1 MHETTRAILHLDL
14 DAFYASIEQRDHPEY
29 RGKPVIVGGSP
40 DRRGVVATA
49 SYEARRYGVHSA
61 MPSRTAQ
68 RLCPEAI
75 FLPARFEVYRA
86 VSRQIMTIFRQQ
98 TTFVEPLSLDEAY
111 LDVTDA
117 VRNLEEAALVAR
129 EIKQQIWDQTG
140 LTASAGVSYCKFL
153 AKIASDA
160 HQPNGLTVIPL
171 EEASAFLEGLPIEK
185 FFGVGKVTA
194 AKLRE
199 LGIQTGAGLKHMGEE
214 RLRDLF
220 GKHGG
225 QLYRYACGEDDRPVE
240 PVRERKS
247 VGKEVTLER
256 DIRDRSEMER
266 ILETLAL
273 QVEHRLAELGIAGRA
288 LTLKVRWSTFE
299 LVTRAA
305 SRAQGFQSAQEML
318 PVLRTLLSTLV
329 DGKRAVRL
337 LGVTVSGLIS
347 ADEIRRARQVVT
359 PSLWWDEHR
368 EAEAESYHVLGKWKP
383 FTSG

>member
-1 MHETTRAILHLDL
+1 MEATRDRNSREAMRNMHENIRAILHIDL
-14 DAFYASIEQRDHPEY
+14 DAFYASIEQRDHPQY

-49 SYEARRYGVHSA
+49 SYEARKFGVHSA

-68 RLCPEAI
+68 RLCPQAI

-86 VSRQIMTIFRQQ
+86 VSQQIMAIFRQQ
-98 TTFVEPLSLDEAY
+98 TALVEPLSLDEAY
-111 LDVTDA
+111 LDVTAA
-117 VRNLEEAALVAR
+117 VRDLEEAARIAR
-129 EIKQQIWDQTG
+129 DIKRQIWDQTN
-140 LTASAGVSYCKFL
+140 LTASAGISYCKFL

-160 HQPNGLTVIPL
+160 HKPDGLTVISQD
-171 EEASAFLEGLPIEK
+171 EAPAFLEALPIEK

-199 LGIQTGAGLKHMGEE
+199 LGIQNGADLKHMGEE

-225 QLYRYACGEDDRPVE
+225 QLSHSACGEDDRPVE
-240 PVRERKS
+240 PIRERKS

-256 DIRDRSEMER
+256 DIRNQNEMER
-266 ILETLAL
+266 ILENPAL
-273 QVEHRLAELGIAGRA
+273 QVEHRLAELGIAGRT

-305 SRAQGFQSAQEML
+305 SRTQGFQSAQEML
-318 PVLRTLLSTLV
+318 PILRTLLARLV

-337 LGVTVSGLIS
+337 LGVIVSGLDS
-347 ADEIRRARQVVT
+347 VGKMRHARHIIT
-359 PSLWWDEHR
+359 PSLWEEGHMQ
-368 EAEAESYHVLGKWKP
+368 
-383 FTSG
+383 T

>member
-1 MHETTRAILHLDL
+1 MNKAARAILHLDL
-14 DAFYASIEQRDHPEY
+14 DAFNASIEQRDHPQY

-49 SYEARRYGVHSA
+49 SYEARKYGVHSA
-61 MPSRTAQ
+61 MPSRTAYH
-68 RLCPEAI
+68 LCPQAI

-86 VSRQIMTIFRQQ
+86 VSQQIMEIFRQQ
-98 TTFVEPLSLDEAY
+98 TALVEPLSLDEAY
-111 LDVTDA
+111 LDVTDTA
-117 VRNLEEAALVAR
+117 HHLDEAARLAR
-129 EIKQQIWDQTG
+129 EIKRQIWDHTG
-140 LTASAGVSYCKFL
+140 LTASAGISYCKFL

-160 HQPNGLTVIPL
+160 HKPDGLTIISQ
-171 EEASAFLEGLPIEK
+171 EEASAFLETLPIEK

-199 LGIQTGAGLKHMGEE
+199 LGIQTGADLKHMGEE

-225 QLYRYACGEDDRPVE
+225 QLYHYACGEDDRPVE

-273 QVEHRLAELGIAGRA
+273 QVEHRLAELGIAGKT
-288 LTLKVRWSTFE
+288 LTLKLRWSTFE
-299 LVTRAA
+299 LVTRAV
-305 SRAQGFQSAQEML
+305 SRTHGFQSAQDML
-318 PVLRTLLSTLV
+318 PVLRRLLSELV
-329 DGKRAVRL
+329 DGRRAVRL
-337 LGVTVSGLIS
+337 LGIAVSGLVS
-347 ADEIRRARQVVT
+347 LDEMKRARQLVV
-359 PSLWWDEHR
+359 PSLWYEEH
-368 EAEAESYHVLGKWKP
+368 EQA
-383 FTSG
+383 